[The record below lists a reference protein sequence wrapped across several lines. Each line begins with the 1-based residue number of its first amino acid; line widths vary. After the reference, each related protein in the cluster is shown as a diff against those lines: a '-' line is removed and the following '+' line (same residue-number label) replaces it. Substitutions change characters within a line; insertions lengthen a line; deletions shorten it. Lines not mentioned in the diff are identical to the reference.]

1 MTEAARIKIDA
12 CQLFD
17 GNCCCSACH
26 EDDEYGYEL
35 SEREIGNLDVTGC
48 CYVLERIEKLSEAE
62 ILALWKAKDDKRP

>member
-1 MTEAARIKIDA
+1 MTEAARIKINA
-12 CQLFD
+12 CEISAR
-17 GNCCCSACH
+17 CCSACH

-62 ILALWKAKDDKRP
+62 ILALWKAKDDK